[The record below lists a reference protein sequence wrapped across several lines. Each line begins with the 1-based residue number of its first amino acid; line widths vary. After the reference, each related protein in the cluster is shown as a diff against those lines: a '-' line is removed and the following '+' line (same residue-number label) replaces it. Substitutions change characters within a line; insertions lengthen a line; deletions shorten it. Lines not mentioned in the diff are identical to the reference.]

1 MGVMY
6 GAGEVFSNPMIRFQF
21 FSEPVSLGY
30 DLHKHFSSFSPS
42 SLLSSIKLDRKAGGS
57 QSWVFLFPHWEA
69 FPRSV
74 RL

>member
-42 SLLSSIKLDRKAGGS
+42 SLLPSIKLDRKAGGN
-57 QSWVFLFPHWEA
+57 QSWIFLFPHVGG
-69 FPRSV
+69 FPQVS
-74 RL
+74 